1 MFSSLTL
8 IQGGAE
14 RPRGSGSDPCVRC
27 GLDQHTVF
35 GGGLEV
41 AQNDALHLTGG
52 AHAQALPPSELFVVL
67 PVADDVAAKDP
78 VCEIWFGGL
87 MRGAAAL

>member
-14 RPRGSGSDPCVRC
+14 RPRGSGSDPCVRF
-27 GLDQHTVF
+27 GLDQHAVF

-87 MRGAAAL
+87 MRGEAAL